1 MGYLAVQTLARH
13 LKGEKVEP
21 RIDTGATLVT
31 KDNLDKPEIQELV
44 LPDLKKWLKE

>member
-1 MGYLAVQTLARH
+1 V

-21 RIDTGATLVT
+21 RIDTGATFVT
-31 KDNLDKPEIQELV
+31 KQNLDDPEIHELV